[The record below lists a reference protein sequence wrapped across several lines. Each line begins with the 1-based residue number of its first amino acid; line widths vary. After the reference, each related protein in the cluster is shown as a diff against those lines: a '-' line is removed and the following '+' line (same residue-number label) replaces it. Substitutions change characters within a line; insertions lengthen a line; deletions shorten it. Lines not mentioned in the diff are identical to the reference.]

1 MSELIVAGF
10 QGKHRAAEVLEQIVE
25 RSGELAINLKD
36 AVAVYRTNSGK
47 LRVDSSVQPTSED
60 GALMG
65 GFIGT
70 IIGSLLALPFTAG
83 ASAAVAAG
91 ALGAGV
97 FTFGAGG
104 AVMAAED
111 AAEDKEKYGIS
122 EDLVNKIGG
131 MVQPGQSAVFV
142 LGDAAYPKKVAD
154 EFRGYGATILTAT
167 LPAKEAQRLQ
177 EVVRAADAPPPAR

>member
-10 QGKHRAAEVLEQIVE
+10 QGKHRAAEVLDQIVD
-25 RSGELAINLKD
+25 RNAELAIRLKD

-47 LRVDSSVQPTSED
+47 LRVDSSVQPTSKE

-70 IIGSLLALPFTAG
+70 IVGSLLALPFTAG

-91 ALGAGV
+91 ALGAGA
-97 FTFGAGG
+97 FTFGATG
-104 AVMAAED
+104 AVIAGED
-111 AAEDKEKYGIS
+111 TAEDKEKYGIS
-122 EDLVNKIGG
+122 EDLVKKIGG
-131 MVQPGQSAVFV
+131 MIQPGQSAVFV
-142 LGDAAYPKKVAD
+142 LADAAHPKKVAE

-167 LPAKEAQRLQ
+167 LQAAEAKRLQ
-177 EVVRAADAPPPAR
+177 EVVGGAGALAR